1 MLNGTERTLAPAC
14 VQSCCAE
21 VLLTHCRA
29 RSADRKHDVRDRQAA
44 VSASSR
50 QSAVEVKAGSCR
62 KTSWV
67 LQISICPAT
76 RGPVRELLEHCPQ
89 LWARRKQQVRKVSTM
104 ADQIPLTRRF
114 TADLYLRRGFES
126 NRPRQTRFHADLE
139 QGESRIQNDA

>member
-21 VLLTHCRA
+21 VLLMHCRA

-67 LQISICPAT
+67 LQISICPPT
-76 RGPVRELLEHCPQ
+76 RGPVRALLQHCPQ
-89 LWARRKQQVRKVSTM
+89 LWARPEQQLRKVSPM
-104 ADQIPLTRRF
+104 ADQIPCTPRF
-114 TADLYLRRGFES
+114 TPDLCLS
-126 NRPRQTRFHADLE
+126 
-139 QGESRIQNDA
+139 SW